1 MKNKEKILTNII
13 DWAETIDQIKVIIL
27 EGSLAAGE
35 EKDEL
40 SDFDINLFVEDTE
53 QFLQNDEWFTQFDE
67 IVVFQ
72 KERTFYRDTFIRTR
86 LVIYQNSRRVD
97 FSLWPV
103 SILESW
109 IKNQELPEFYKNGY
123 EILLDKL
130 NIADNLTK
138 PSYDGYPVTKPSKDV
153 FLQTIYNFYFEAA
166 IIAKYLSRGNLWFAC
181 KLSNGPIKYFLQ
193 QMIIW
198 QAAEKAN
205 WNLQGMNSLGKNL
218 EEKISADIIQKLHKT
233 FSKYDLNDCWKS
245 LFFMIEMFD
254 EISKKLSV
262 KFEIEYPDKKIG
274 KVMNYINKIKSRHAD
289 QATEKSINCCKSCEN
304 KSFAAEAMKQE
315 RSEKQ

>member
-53 QFLQNDEWFTQFDE
+53 QFLQNDEWFTQFDDV
-67 IVVFQ
+67 VVFQ
-72 KERTFYRDTFIRTR
+72 KEGSYYKDKDTYIPTR

-97 FSLWPV
+97 FSLWPIW
-103 SILESW
+103 ILVDW
-109 IKNQELPEFYKNGY
+109 ITGKELPEFYKNGY
-123 EILLDKL
+123 EVLMDKFGFTNRL
-130 NIADNLTK
+130 IPPAFDGYVQTK
-138 PSYDGYPVTKPSKDV
+138 PARDV

-181 KLSNGPIKYFLQ
+181 KLSNGPIKDFLQ

-233 FSKYDLNDCWKS
+233 FSKYDLNDCWES
-245 LFFMIEMFD
+245 LFFMIEIFD
-254 EISKKLSV
+254 EISKKISV
-262 KFEIEYPDKKIG
+262 KLEIEYPDKKIG
-274 KVMNYINKIKSRHAD
+274 KVMN
-289 QATEKSINCCKSCEN
+289 
-304 KSFAAEAMKQE
+304 
-315 RSEKQ
+315 